1 MSKPTTLCVFC
12 GKPGATKGHVWPKW
26 MLKVLPNKANQRI
39 NVQGF
44 YRTFQPAPTKTTP
57 LNRVLRQ
64 GRGGTQKTR
73 NTCLKCNGGWMSVI
87 EGNAKPTLERLIKGE
102 YFQLSAN
109 EQQKIAALISLVTMR
124 GEFLDRRLAIP
135 ASDRKWIEENGTP
148 PAGWKIWI
156 SWFVG
161 VRGAEFW
168 YNRSTVQLA
177 DKDTPPPGG
186 PPSYNTQA
194 STFVL
199 GTPR

>member
-1 MSKPTTLCVFC
+1 
-12 GKPGATKGHVWPKW
+12 
-26 MLKVLPNKANQRI
+26 
-39 NVQGF
+39 
-44 YRTFQPAPTKTTP
+44 
-57 LNRVLRQ
+57 
-64 GRGGTQKTR
+64 
-73 NTCLKCNGGWMSVI
+73 MSVI

-194 STFVL
+194 STFVWGRLVSTSMSSTHLPDIPGYDGQLVRIWPIQNDLIDTSRLPIATDDGVAEL
-199 GTPR
+199 GEALAKAYFG